1 MKKLFLIAAAAF
13 SLCHAFAQ
21 STGYKITG
29 KADFAK
35 DGDKV
40 YIADMQYFNLI
51 PTDSTVIKDKKFFF
65 SGKLDAAALKFIVL
79 VQDQKPVSINDII
92 LENNDMQ
99 VEIFNDSTK
108 RFADVQGSKSTE
120 LWREFCNIGNNDST
134 KAEDSWK
141 IVNDSTA
148 SEAAKKVA
156 KAELDSINNLQEAL
170 RTKFICEHVPSTISD
185 MLLGYYYEELGT
197 ENQKKILD
205 LMKSNNS
212 EYPYYKKIVA
222 QHEADAKTSTGK
234 QFTDIALPGLDGK
247 IIKVSDFV
255 KKNKLTIIDFWASW
269 CGPCRAEMPNVI
281 KAYNQYHSKGLEI
294 VGVSLDTDKKAWS
307 SAVKKLGI
315 PWKQMSDLK
324 GWSSKGAAAYN
335 VQAIPATV
343 IINQKGEIIAK
354 DLRGDELMTKLAE
367 ILK

>member
-1 MKKLFLIAAAAF
+1 MKKLFLIIVAAF
-13 SLCHAFAQ
+13 TLCHAFAQ
-21 STGYKITG
+21 SASYKISG

-40 YIADMQYFNLI
+40 YIADMQYFDLI
-51 PTDSTVIKDKKFFF
+51 PTDSTVIKDKTFFF
-65 SGKLDAAALKFIVL
+65 SGKQDAAALKFIVL
-79 VQDQKPVSINDII
+79 IQDTKPVSINDII
-92 LENNDMQ
+92 LENKDMQ

-108 RFADVQGSKSTE
+108 KLADVKGSTSTE
-120 LWREFCNIGNNDST
+120 LWREFCNIENSISPKTAGPWKTMNDST
-134 KAEDSWK
+134 
-141 IVNDSTA
+141 V
-148 SEAAKKVA
+148 SEAARKAA
-156 KAELDSINNLQEAL
+156 KTELDSIDKVQEAL
-170 RTKFICEHVPSTISD
+170 RTKFICEHIPSAISD
-185 MLLGYYYEELGT
+185 MLLGYYSEALGT

-222 QHEADAKTSTGK
+222 QHEADSKTSTGK

-247 IIKVSDFV
+247 VIKVSDLV

-281 KAYNQYHSKGLEI
+281 KVYNKYHSKGLEI

-307 SAVKKLGI
+307 NAVKKLGI

-324 GWSSKGAAAYN
+324 GWSSKGAVSYN

-343 IINQKGEIIAK
+343 LINQKGEIIAK